1 MRVGIMSERRK
12 EMENMAKKKVPK
24 KKRVYECAFYEY
36 EYDDLG
42 KYYWCHN
49 ADIPE
54 RECNAGRSYY
64 CQQFCPG
71 YKKGRLCGTHEI
83 SDFEKKDAEVYK
95 AKLKKDA
102 EVLEAKERA
111 LLAYLKKKYEG

>member
-1 MRVGIMSERRK
+1 
-12 EMENMAKKKVPK
+12 MAKKKAPK
-24 KKRVYECAFYEY
+24 RKRVYECAFYEC

-49 ADIPE
+49 ADIPD
-54 RECNAGRSYY
+54 RECNTGRGYY

-71 YKKGRLCGTHEI
+71 YKKGRLCGTWEI
-83 SDFEKKDAEVYK
+83 SDWEKKEAEEYK
-95 AKLKKDA
+95 DKLKKKA
-102 EVLEAKERA
+102 EVLEANERA